1 MFEAVLVTR
10 RGIGHVVWMTR
21 RLPVTLALA
30 VVALVGAGC
39 SSEMAGLQDA
49 EGGQTGSLVP
59 PCLVASPLPYVVPEG
74 DTAFAQQSATGLPA
88 LTLVD
93 EDGRVVPTRT
103 TTEGETSVVHT
114 LEVLEAGTYTI
125 SSECM
130 LGTAVVVER
139 EITVVEAAPLPTEFG
154 ELALQPLDSRP
165 ECSAW
170 FQVEFTWTPP
180 PEFLPY
186 LGLTQL
192 TLLVDAVEVGPIAL
206 DAPLAADPDG
216 VVRFR
221 VPTCPEAVD
230 TCGPVEGKYSF
241 SATIAGEDLAWT
253 SSQVNLNGLCI
264 PPESESLGCSMH
276 PNRTLAGGWWL
287 LVASTLVWRRRG
299 RQTLGSKPNTQRPL
313 PEHIGPK
320 TDPARPCGRER
331 HT

>member
-1 MFEAVLVTR
+1 LFEVVLVTR
-10 RGIGHVVWMTR
+10 RGIGHLVWMTR

-30 VVALVGAGC
+30 VVALAGAGC
-39 SSEMAGLQDA
+39 SSDMAGLGDA

-88 LTLVD
+88 LTLID

-125 SSECM
+125 SSECQ

-139 EITVVEAAPLPTEFG
+139 EITVVDAAPLPTEFG
-154 ELALQPLDSRP
+154 ELALQPLDARP

-170 FQVEFTWTPP
+170 SQLEFTWTPP

-192 TLLVDAVEVGPIAL
+192 TLHVDGGEVGPVAL
-206 DAPLAADPDG
+206 DAPLAADADG

-230 TCGPVEGKYSF
+230 TCGPAEGKYSF
-241 SATIAGEDLAWT
+241 RATIAGEDSVWT

-264 PPESESLGCSMH
+264 PTDGESIGCSMR
-276 PNRTLAGGWWL
+276 PNRPLGVGWWL
-287 LVASTLVWRRRG
+287 LCASMLVWRRRG
-299 RQTLGSKPNTQRPL
+299 RHTLGSNPRTPRPPL
-313 PEHIGPK
+313 EHIDSE